1 MKNKM
6 VQVTKNDILNDL
18 QLLKKGLQEIE
29 FYIRNYTEEN
39 VEKGVNGAIDY
50 ISKILKDIVDKQT
63 ISYAEILNDAKKKG
77 LEREFR
83 TAYRI
88 LKQLNFVDYD
98 KNNKIITIG
107 SRTKYLMKLFTDS
120 KFQQNFQKKTTEESK
135 GMEEVDQKKV
145 NEIYNWISDQ
155 IIKNE
160 WVEISTIKGMFR
172 GYEKEIME
180 AINKI
185 ISENKGKLVDNKIY
199 RVEEEKPK
207 TMNISKTK
215 RIKELKE
222 QIDTLERKI
231 EIGQA
236 MELSKEELQK
246 LVDEK
251 KKLEEELKQLE
262 NQQ

>member
-1 MKNKM
+1 MA
-6 VQVTKNDILNDL
+6 VTKQDILNDIEMI
-18 QLLKKGLQEIE
+18 KKGIGMLELYIKNNVTDENE
-29 FYIRNYTEEN
+29 FI
-39 VEKGVNGAIDY
+39 EKGVNGVINY
-50 ISKILKDIVDKQT
+50 MGKILKDIINGKAINYSQ
-63 ISYAEILNDAKKKG
+63 ILEDAKKKN

-88 LKQLNFVDYD
+88 LRQLNFVDYD
-98 KNNKIITIG
+98 QQNKIIIIG

-120 KFQQNFQKKTTEESK
+120 KFQQNFQKKTTEEPK
-135 GMEEVDQKKV
+135 NTEEVDQKKV
-145 NEIYNWISDQ
+145 NEIYNWILDQ

-160 WVEISTIKGMFR
+160 WVEINTIKGMFK

-246 LVDEK
+246 LVEEK

-262 NQQ
+262 NQ

>member
-1 MKNKM
+1 MA
-6 VQVTKNDILNDL
+6 VTKQDILNDL

-29 FYIRNYTEEN
+29 FYIRNYTEESNN
-39 VEKGVNGAIDY
+39 VEKGINGAIDY
-50 ISKILKDIVDKQT
+50 MSKILKDIVDKQT

-88 LKQLNFVDYD
+88 LRQLNFVDYD
-98 KNNKIITIG
+98 KKKSLITIG

-120 KFQQNFQKKTTEESK
+120 KFEKKEKKKSEEI
-135 GMEEVDQKKV
+135 DQKKV
-145 NEIYNWISDQ
+145 NEIYNWVLDQ

-160 WVEISTIKGMFR
+160 WVEISTIKSAFK

-180 AINKI
+180 AIDKI
-185 ISENKGKLVDNKIY
+185 LSENKGKLVDNKIY
-199 RVEEEKPK
+199 RVEEEKLK
-207 TMNISKTK
+207 SSDTSKTK
-215 RIKELKE
+215 RIRELKE
-222 QIDTLERKI
+222 QIETLERRIQVGKSV
-231 EIGQA
+231 EI
-236 MELSKEELQK
+236 SNEELQK
-246 LVDEK
+246 LEEEK

>member
-1 MKNKM
+1 MA
-6 VQVTKNDILNDL
+6 QVTKQDILNDL

-39 VEKGVNGAIDY
+39 NNVEKGVNGAIDY
-50 ISKILKDIVDKQT
+50 MSKILKDIVNKQT
-63 ISYAEILNDAKKKG
+63 INYAEILNDAKKKG

-88 LKQLNFVDYD
+88 LRQLNFIDYD
-98 KNNKIITIG
+98 KSKSLITIG
-107 SRTKYLMKLFTDS
+107 SRTKYLMKVFTDS
-120 KFQQNFQKKTTEESK
+120 KFEQK
-135 GMEEVDQKKV
+135 EVNQKKV
-145 NEIYNWISDQ
+145 NEIYNWILDQ

-160 WVEISTIKGMFR
+160 WVEISTIKSIFK

-180 AINKI
+180 AIDKI
-185 ISENKGKLVDNKIY
+185 LSENKGKLVDNKIY

-207 TMNISKTK
+207 TTNIGKAK

-262 NQQ
+262 NQ